1 MKVKNEITLD
11 FGEKV
16 RVTVYAKQGDA
27 DTRDIVIHPV
37 FRGVPLMIGDGV
49 TARILLTKPDGHT
62 VFDDAAIEGG
72 VITVTLTAQSLACEG
87 IAVAEISLYEG
98 GTVLT
103 STSFDVCIER
113 LVFDSDA
120 VESSDEY
127 GALVSLI
134 ESAEEAISDAEEAA
148 EAAGTAAETAD
159 TAAAKINGMTVA
171 ASTLGPDE
179 DAYVTKTLVEDAYSL
194 EFGIPKGEKGDVY
207 FASFTVDAS
216 TGKLYM
222 NKENELHGVNFAVA
236 DGYLEVI
243 I

>member
-11 FGEKV
+11 FGEKSNG
-16 RVTVYAKQGDA
+16 TVYAKQGDA
-27 DTRDIVIHPV
+27 DTRDIVIYPV

-62 VFDDAAIEGG
+62 VFDDAEIEDG
-72 VITVTLTAQSLACEG
+72 VIAVTLTAQSLACDG

-98 GTVLT
+98 ETVLT
-103 STSFDVCIER
+103 STSFDIDIER

-127 GALVSLI
+127 GTLVSLI
-134 ESAEEAISDAEEAA
+134 ASAEEAISDAEEAA
-148 EAAGTAAETAD
+148 EAAGTAAETVN
-159 TAAAKINGMTVA
+159 AAVTKIDGMTVS
-171 ASTLGPDE
+171 ASTLEPGE
-179 DAYVTKTLVEDAYSL
+179 DAYVTKTLAEGAYSL

-207 FASFTVDAS
+207 FASFTVDVA

-222 NKENELHGVNFAVA
+222 NKENELHGINFAVA